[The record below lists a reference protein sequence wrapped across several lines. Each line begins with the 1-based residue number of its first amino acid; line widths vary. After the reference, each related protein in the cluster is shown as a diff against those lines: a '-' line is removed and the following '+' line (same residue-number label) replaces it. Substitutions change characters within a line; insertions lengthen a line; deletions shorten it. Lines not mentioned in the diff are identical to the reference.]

1 MRRVSEPADSSN
13 ERLVAGAREAGHVGG
28 PAWKWPITSCVSE
41 RKSFF
46 AKIKKPDYDDPVDAF
61 AILCSDGG
69 VDTTPFTRARLERR
83 LVVRRCSVRNLRRA
97 GDRQTV
103 SRGESRGES
112 AATRLRS
119 GRIEFSP

>member
-1 MRRVSEPADSSN
+1 ME
-13 ERLVAGAREAGHVGG
+13 VANHV
-28 PAWKWPITSCVSE
+28 VRSE

-46 AKIKKPDYDDPVDAF
+46 AKIKKPDHDTHPVDAF

-69 VDTTPFTRARLERR
+69 VDTTPFTRARLERW

-112 AATRLRS
+112 AATRFGS